1 MRTDRQTLPHDFT
14 TCVALLRG
22 EARVDSDH
30 LMTSSLSLLFKNRE
44 KCAPRGIQDGLGE
57 MMVLDHI
64 GESQVFYREMLV
76 ALCVLLGRLEVEIT
90 ALTRD
95 LEMRLR
101 HIFCRFPTSV
111 TALLNVDTAC
121 VVFV

>member
-30 LMTSSLSLLFKNRE
+30 LMTSSSSLLFKNRE
-44 KCAPRGIQDGLGE
+44 KCAPRGIHDGFRQ
-57 MMVLDHI
+57 MVILHHPI
-64 GESQVFYREMLV
+64 NVQVFYRNMMV
-76 ALCVLLGRLEVEIT
+76 ALRVLLGRLEVEIT